1 MSGRNAI
8 IPAYSARVEG
18 SLPTTHAVDDSVF
31 HIIWRQRRLIG
42 YAVGAC
48 LLIAIAYLMIA
59 PKRYTAN
66 ASIYVQKMSVIA
78 GDKAQPQSSSEDSF
92 LSTQCELLK
101 STPIVALALGMPGV
115 DEMETFEGV
124 RNKIAY
130 LKKNLSVDLGRKNDL
145 ITVSL
150 DAPSPDEAEK
160 LVGSVVESYL
170 AYQAKQKR
178 STAGEVLT
186 ILEREKDKRDA
197 ERAEKNKQIIALKQS
212 SNTLSFD
219 ADKNNLTMTRLQSLS
234 AALTTAHLD
243 TLGAKSAYEES
254 FRTIEKDPELVK
266 QAQESSVVLSTQD
279 EELLR
284 AEMFSLAQRI
294 RERQYGAAHPMS
306 QRLRQLRASYV
317 GALKHRWEDAQKREA
332 DLQNSFDEQQHL
344 AMELT
349 AKADEYQRLADDVKR
364 LEASSDQLDRRIKE
378 VALMANEGALNT
390 TVVEPA
396 AAEDGPT
403 SPKKARTLIIALGAG
418 LLLGIG
424 LGLVKELVDP
434 RLRSVDDV
442 KLALGLPVLGMI
454 PRMGGAQSAE
464 AHGWAVH
471 LDPASDVAEAY
482 RAVRTSLQ
490 FSVPEGSG
498 RSIVVTSASPRDGK
512 STLAS
517 NLAIAI
523 AKSGKS
529 VLVIDADFRAPSQH
543 RIFGVSNEV
552 GFSSVLLAG
561 ELVDRAVRRTTIER
575 LHVMPCG
582 PVPKN
587 PSELLNSSVLGDVLA
602 ELCEKYD
609 HVVIDSPP
617 VMAVDDARIVAASC
631 DLTVLVVRAER
642 SNRKLAGAARD
653 ALLAVGA
660 RICGIVLNDSRT
672 ANRPAYTSY
681 MREKIGMP
689 GNGASMHSDEMELA
703 PRSARPLAGSGEII

>member
-8 IPAYSARVEG
+8 IPASRVDG
-18 SLPTTHAVDDSVF
+18 TLPATHRVDDSVF

-42 YAVGAC
+42 YSIAAC
-48 LLIAIAYLMIA
+48 MILAIVYLMVA
-59 PKRYTAN
+59 PKRFTASS
-66 ASIYVQKMSVIA
+66 SIYVQKMSVMA
-78 GDKAQPQSSSEDSF
+78 GDKSAAPTDSDDTF
-92 LSTQCELLK
+92 LATQCELLK

-115 DEMETFEGV
+115 DEMQTFDGV

-145 ITVSL
+145 ITISL

-178 STAGEVLT
+178 STAGEVVT

-197 ERAEKNKQIIALKQS
+197 ERAEKNKEIIALKQTAH
-212 SNTLSFD
+212 TLSFD
-219 ADKNNLTMTRLQSLS
+219 SDKNNLTMTRLQSLS

-243 TLGAKSAYEES
+243 TISAKSAYQEAERLISKDKELEKMADES
-254 FRTIEKDPELVK
+254 T
-266 QAQESSVVLSTQD
+266 VVLSPQD
-279 EELLR
+279 EELLK
-284 AEMFSLAQRI
+284 AQMFTLAQRI
-294 RERQYGAAHPMS
+294 KERQYGSAHPTS
-306 QRLRQLRASYV
+306 QQLRQLKAAYV
-317 GALKHRWEDAQKREA
+317 GGLKHRWEDCQRKEA
-332 DLQNSFDEQQHL
+332 DLQSSFDEEQHL
-344 AMELT
+344 AMQMT
-349 AKADEYQRLADDVKR
+349 AKADEYQHLADEVKR
-364 LEASSDQLDRRIKE
+364 LEAASDSLDSRIKD

-403 SPKKARTLIIALGAG
+403 SPKKARTLVVGFGLG
-418 LLLGIG
+418 LLLGIA

-454 PRMGGAQSAE
+454 PRIGGAQSAE

-471 LDPASDVAEAY
+471 LDPSSDVAEAY

-490 FSVPEGSG
+490 FSVPEGAG

-512 STLAS
+512 STLSS

-561 ELVDRAVRRTTIER
+561 EMVDRAVRRTTIER

-582 PVPKN
+582 PLPKN
-587 PSELLNSSVLGDVLA
+587 PSELLNSSILGDVLA
-602 ELCEKYD
+602 ELCEQYD

-617 VMAVDDARIVAASC
+617 VMAVDDARIIAASC
-631 DLTVLVVRAER
+631 DLTVLVVRADR
-642 SNRKLAGAARD
+642 SNRKLAAAARD

-672 ANRPAYTSY
+672 MNRPAYSSY
-681 MREKIGMP
+681 MREKIGLP
-689 GNGASMHSDEMELA
+689 TNGNGNSIRSENLDLA
-703 PRSARPLAGSGEII
+703 PRAPRPLTGSSEML